1 MDFVTINLNRSRVA
15 YEGGRHLEASG
26 RDVAHRSLDIVRNP
40 EQSFQ
45 MTHDKESSPFH
56 EVGTILVL
64 DAQHLFVHLLN
75 KVIHNQHQTPHHN
88 RKKKRKIS

>member
-1 MDFVTINLNRSRVA
+1 MDFVTINLDRSRVA

-45 MTHDKESSPFH
+45 MT
-56 EVGTILVL
+56 T
-64 DAQHLFVHLLN
+64 
-75 KVIHNQHQTPHHN
+75 
-88 RKKKRKIS
+88 